1 MGWPRVRRIQERL
14 GWVQKTNSYAGE
26 RQKSRNPQ
34 VFPTIS
40 ENSGIFY
47 DLPGRW

>member
-1 MGWPRVRRIQERL
+1 MGRQRTRRIRERL
-14 GWVQKTNSYAGE
+14 VCVQKTNSYADE
-26 RQKSRNPQ
+26 RQKSRTPQ
-34 VFPTIS
+34 KFPTIS